1 MNRSQEMQSAEC
13 PQCGVEVSVGSQP
26 KLGKL
31 VACKECGAELEVVW
45 LDPLEL
51 DWPIDEDEY
60 DEEESDDAEEEE
72 Y

>member
-1 MNRSQEMQSAEC
+1 MNTAEC
-13 PQCGVEVSVGSQP
+13 PQCGNEVNLGTQP

-31 VACKECGAELEVVW
+31 VECKECGAELEVVW

-51 DWPIDEDEY
+51 DWPLDVDEFEEDEDT
-60 DEEESDDAEEEE
+60 DDLEEEE